1 MKKIL
6 LDSSKSFYKG
16 NMHCHSNLSDGYFSP
31 TELKELY
38 KSKGYSFLAITD
50 HEHFNNHS
58 YLDDDK
64 FITITS
70 AEYAIKQFPQQ
81 STLKNY
87 NMKVCHLNLYAKK
100 QENVFS
106 VCYNSILDHF
116 SKGDDRDKIQKPDE
130 DYERVYGAVGINEI
144 IKIAN
149 ESGFF
154 VCYNHPRW
162 SLENYGDYSGYENL
176 WGVEVFNTAVNVHGI
191 YDYDINVID
200 DFHRDGKRVF
210 VSCGDDNHNKRGPEK
225 TSDSFGA
232 FVMVNAHS
240 LSYDNIIDGL
250 LNGNFYSSQKPL
262 IYDLYVEGDSVFIKC
277 SPAKQISLST
287 RGRRCDFKRSV
298 NDLICEAEFKVRP
311 DDEYFRLDVMDE
323 NGFRADTQC
332 YYVKELGII

>member
-1 MKKIL
+1 MKKVL
-6 LDSSKSFYKG
+6 LDNSKKFYKG

-31 TELKELY
+31 SELKELY
-38 KSKGYSFLAITD
+38 KAKGYSFLAITD

-58 YLDDDK
+58 YLDDND

-70 AEYAIKQFPQQ
+70 AEYAIKEFPEQ

-87 NMKVCHLNLYAKK
+87 NMKVCHLNLYAKE
-100 QENVFS
+100 QSNVFS

-116 SKGDDRDKIQKPDE
+116 SKGEDREKIQKPDK
-130 DYERVYGAVGINEI
+130 DYDRVYGAAGINDI
-144 IKIAN
+144 IKTAN
-149 ESGFF
+149 ENGFF

-176 WGVEVFNTAVNVHGI
+176 WGVEVFNKAVNVHGI
-191 YDYDINVID
+191 YDYDINVVD

-210 VSCGDDNHNKRGPEK
+210 VSCGDDNHNKKGPAP

-232 FVMVNAHS
+232 FVMVNAES
-240 LSYDNIIDGL
+240 LSYENIIDGL
-250 LNGNFYSSQKPL
+250 LKGNFYSSQKPF
-262 IYDLYVEGDSVFIKC
+262 IYELYTEDDSVFVKC

-287 RGRRCDFKRSV
+287 RGRRSDFVMASDSLV
-298 NDLICEAEFKVRP
+298 EEAEFKIRP
-311 DDEYFRLDVMDE
+311 EDEYFRIDVMDE

-332 YYVKELGII
+332 YYINEL